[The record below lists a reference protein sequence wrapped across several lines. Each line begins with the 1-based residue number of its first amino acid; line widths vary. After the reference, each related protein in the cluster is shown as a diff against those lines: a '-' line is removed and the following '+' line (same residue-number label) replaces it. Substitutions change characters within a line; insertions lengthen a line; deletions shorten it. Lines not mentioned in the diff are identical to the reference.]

1 MLHASAD
8 EITQQWVRNKSDK
21 HAIQEGC
28 WFDIV
33 AGAWTVWWIERYC
46 KLYEGE
52 HAGEPALMRCGNPEL
67 DVAIHNDWEDEH
79 GNPGPGQVKSIER
92 AHKYMEW
99 LKTEPE
105 YVDWQYDCTMSV
117 FGWQRYSERYKRPI
131 RRFNES
137 SIWIPKKQKK
147 MLCLNTK
154 VPTVDGWKTMGT
166 LEPGD
171 VLFDKTGAITRVIA
185 CHPVDLKP
193 ESYLVTFTNGQTVK
207 ACGDHLWETETLII
221 PKAKQNLGANQ
232 WTGGSREYCGST
244 TTRNGRKMG
253 QYTSGVFSTDE
264 IRETLKTSQ
273 GALSHRIRLHD
284 GIDTPEKK
292 FDLPP
297 YFLGLWLG
305 DGDSDCSRLTA
316 SDDDMKF
323 YQPILESYGF
333 VVTSQGKLRYGISG
347 QKKRSQKTTPAAY
360 LRKLGLFNNKHVPE
374 RYLWGSRN
382 QRLEL
387 LQGLMDS
394 DGCISKDGKC
404 LTFLSTKQHLT
415 EQVAK
420 LLSSLGIKWSISKKR
435 SKSQY
440 GFECDSWQVQF
451 HAFVDDHPAFKLPRK
466 LERMRKRG
474 QKTSTRSRYV
484 HIKSIEP
491 IEPVS
496 MRCITVDSPSGT
508 YLVGETMVATHN
520 TPTNAAWSLYLTCG
534 DGEQGGKTFG
544 GAKDGNQAKIAADHA
559 INMVE
564 QSEELMAECK
574 INKNES
580 KIVHLESRS
589 FYKPLSSNDSRHKDA
604 KEGINGNIA
613 IDETHVVDREF
624 IEIISR
630 AGISRSEP
638 LLFDFSTAGKNPDG
652 YGKERQDYVR
662 EVISGEKKNTRL
674 FGRIYEVP
682 QDTKDEDIKAD
693 PLKFGKMANPA
704 WGHTA
709 NEDEFLADFEK
720 SCRSVSAFAKFKM
733 YRLNIWQHG
742 ASTWLQSDDWTKNA
756 KDYSIEDFYGER
768 VWLSLDMS
776 KTQDMTSL
784 AAMFKDDEE
793 EPNYYQYPFVF
804 LPKAYAIKHEK
815 DVPMFMDWEK
825 SGHLELIKGRI
836 IRQKFIEEKMVWL
849 DDKFDVQCLVY
860 DTKFAVELVDFAE
873 ELGWECIPME
883 QNIGH
888 YAKPTQTYEDLLADG
903 RMRHPNHPVLDWQ
916 SRHCQVREDS
926 KELKMPVKPDKKG
939 FKKVDAIQG
948 MVMALVGAVNEA
960 GSGNRAGECYE
971 DENFNWMSG

>member
-67 DVAIHNDWEDEH
+67 DVAIHDDWEDEH

-147 MLCLNTK
+147 
-154 VPTVDGWKTMGT
+154 
-166 LEPGD
+166 
-171 VLFDKTGAITRVIA
+171 
-185 CHPVDLKP
+185 
-193 ESYLVTFTNGQTVK
+193 
-207 ACGDHLWETETLII
+207 
-221 PKAKQNLGANQ
+221 
-232 WTGGSREYCGST
+232 
-244 TTRNGRKMG
+244 
-253 QYTSGVFSTDE
+253 
-264 IRETLKTSQ
+264 
-273 GALSHRIRLHD
+273 
-284 GIDTPEKK
+284 
-292 FDLPP
+292 
-297 YFLGLWLG
+297 
-305 DGDSDCSRLTA
+305 
-316 SDDDMKF
+316 
-323 YQPILESYGF
+323 
-333 VVTSQGKLRYGISG
+333 
-347 QKKRSQKTTPAAY
+347 
-360 LRKLGLFNNKHVPE
+360 
-374 RYLWGSRN
+374 
-382 QRLEL
+382 
-387 LQGLMDS
+387 
-394 DGCISKDGKC
+394 
-404 LTFLSTKQHLT
+404 
-415 EQVAK
+415 
-420 LLSSLGIKWSISKKR
+420 
-435 SKSQY
+435 
-440 GFECDSWQVQF
+440 
-451 HAFVDDHPAFKLPRK
+451 
-466 LERMRKRG
+466 
-474 QKTSTRSRYV
+474 
-484 HIKSIEP
+484 
-491 IEPVS
+491 
-496 MRCITVDSPSGT
+496 
-508 YLVGETMVATHN
+508 

-720 SCRSVSAFAKFKM
+720 SCRSVLAFAKFKM

-836 IRQKFIEEKMVWL
+836 IRQKFIQEKMVWL
-849 DDKFDVQCLVY
+849 DENFDVQCLVY
-860 DTKFAVELVDFAE
+860 DTKFAIELVDFAE